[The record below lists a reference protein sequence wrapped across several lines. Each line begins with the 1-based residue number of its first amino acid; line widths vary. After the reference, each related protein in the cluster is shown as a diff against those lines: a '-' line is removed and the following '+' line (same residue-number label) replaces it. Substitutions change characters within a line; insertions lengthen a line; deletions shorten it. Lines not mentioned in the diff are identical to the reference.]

1 MNFLTQL
8 AAVTVMGM
16 RAIPQRL
23 GASVVIV
30 IGMACV
36 VAVTI
41 SILSLSIGFMRAVTS
56 TARPDQAIVLSQGS
70 LVEGESAIPR
80 GSVLTI
86 IDAPGVK
93 RDVDGRPLASAEFF
107 INVPVP
113 KKRDGLN
120 VYIGL
125 RGIGPKFLKL
135 HPDIRLISGRLF
147 VPGHRELIVG
157 KAAEEQFAG
166 LEVGNHILLPAGAW
180 TVTGIYD
187 SHGDMFDSELLGDAE
202 TVIPALRY
210 NVFSA
215 VWVLLGRPDA
225 FAQFKH
231 ALTTN
236 PTLGVDVMTGTE
248 YWQSISKDLTPIL
261 TMVAYVVGGIMGLG
275 AIFAALNTMYT
286 VVSTRSVEIATL
298 RAIGFDGR
306 VVITSVLME
315 SLSLAL
321 VGAVIG
327 AGIAWFAFNDA
338 PHVAGQ
344 IVISLTVTPALMGR
358 GIVYACALGFI
369 GGLLPAIRAATV
381 PVTSGLRAT

>member
-8 AAVTVMGM
+8 AAVTLMGM
-16 RAIPQRL
+16 RAIPRRL
-23 GASVVIV
+23 GASTVIV
-30 IGMACV
+30 IGMASV

-56 TARPDQAIVLSQGS
+56 TARDDQAIVLSQGS
-70 LVEGESAIPR
+70 LVEAESAIQR
-80 GSVLTI
+80 DRVLTI

-93 RDVDGRPLASAEFF
+93 RDVDGQPIASPEFL

-113 KKRDGLN
+113 KKRDGLE

-125 RGIGPKFLKL
+125 RGIGPKFFKL
-135 HPDIRLISGRLF
+135 HPDIKLVSGRLF

-166 LEVGNHILLPAGAW
+166 LEVGNHIALPAGDW

-215 VWVLLGRPDA
+215 VWVLLARPDA

-236 PTLGVDVMTGTE
+236 PTLGVDVMTGPE
-248 YWQSISKDLTPIL
+248 YWQSVSKDLTPIL

-306 VVITSVLME
+306 VVITSVLIE
-315 SLSLAL
+315 SLSLAV
-321 VGAVIG
+321 VGALIG

-338 PHVAGQ
+338 PHVTGQ
-344 IVISLTVTPALMGR
+344 IVISLTVTPALIGQ
-358 GIVYACALGFI
+358 GIIFACTLGFI

-381 PVTSGLRAT
+381 PVVSGLRAT